1 MILHFHPQ
9 KKNDIRFIKF
19 GLRIAVSNNNFLL
32 LITYYIYIY
41 IYIYIFI
48 YKKSDNSET
57 V

>member
-1 MILHFHPQ
+1 MILHFHPK

-41 IYIYIFI
+41 IYIFI